1 MSRPT
6 DNNDSPFSV
15 DVIDE
20 DRVRRA
26 LGLKSSGSSPTHQQR
41 PEQARARHRFVADGA
56 VPVVML
62 NRTDS
67 ETSGLKERL
76 SAAEHALENERGA
89 HANTRRALQEANQAS
104 QSMQTRFGHNELSN
118 GEVLR
123 SEREGR
129 RVAEAAL
136 IELRAALQTETAR
149 VKALEAALAAA
160 KVSEHKVAEQHHVEQ
175 RQAEQKFADYKVA
188 ERKIIE
194 QKPVLGASDETDHAD
209 TEPKIQTI
217 KVRREVKA
225 SEPIPRKPRSAF
237 PKEPKP
243 VRWWT
248 PSYRAKQN

>member
-41 PEQARARHRFVADGA
+41 PEQARARHRFVPDGA

-89 HANTRRALQEANQAS
+89 HANTRRALQEANQAN

-136 IELRAALQTETAR
+136 IELRAVLQTETAR

-175 RQAEQKFADYKVA
+175 RQAEQKFAD
-188 ERKIIE
+188 RKIVE
-194 QKPVLGASDETDHAD
+194 QKPVLGASDETGFAV

>member
-1 MSRPT
+1 MSRP

-15 DVIDE
+15 DVLDE

-62 NRTDS
+62 NRSDS

-89 HANTRRALQEANQAS
+89 HANTRRALQEATQANQS
-104 QSMQTRFGHNELSN
+104 LQTRLGHNELSN

-129 RVAEAAL
+129 RTAEATL
-136 IELRAALQTETAR
+136 VELRAALQAETAR
-149 VKALEAALAAA
+149 VKTLEAMLAAA
-160 KVSEHKVAEQHHVEQ
+160 KANEAKIAEQPVIS
-175 RQAEQKFADYKVA
+175 YKVA
-188 ERKIIE
+188 ERRMAE
-194 QKPVLGASDETDHAD
+194 ASDAASSGDAD
-209 TEPKIQTI
+209 AVRAAPTLAEI
-217 KVRREVKA
+217 KLRRDVKTSDPSA
-225 SEPIPRKPRSAF
+225 RKLRSAAA
-237 PKEPKP
+237 KEPKP

-248 PSYRAKQN
+248 PSYRAKQS

>member
-67 ETSGLKERL
+67 ETTGLKERL

-89 HANTRRALQEANQAS
+89 HANTRRALQEASQAN

-129 RVAEAAL
+129 RVAEAAV
-136 IELRAALQTETAR
+136 IEIRAALQAETAR
-149 VKALEAALAAA
+149 AKMLEAALAAA
-160 KVSEHKVAEQHHVEQ
+160 KVSETKA
-175 RQAEQKFADYKVA
+175 A
-188 ERKIIE
+188 ERKIAEHKLEQVASSVIE
-194 QKPVLGASDETDHAD
+194 RAVAQ
-209 TEPKIQTI
+209 PKVQEIRV
-217 KVRREVKA
+217 KREVKA
-225 SEPIPRKPRSAF
+225 SEPIPRTPRSAS

>member
-1 MSRPT
+1 MSRP

-15 DVIDE
+15 DVLDE

-62 NRTDS
+62 NRSDS
-67 ETSGLKERL
+67 ETTGLKERL

-89 HANTRRALQEANQAS
+89 HANTRRALQEATQSNQS
-104 QSMQTRFGHNELSN
+104 LQTRLGHNELSN

-136 IELRAALQTETAR
+136 VELRAALQAETAR
-149 VKALEAALAAA
+149 VKALEGMLAAA
-160 KVSEHKVAEQHHVEQ
+160 KANEAKIAEQPVIS
-175 RQAEQKFADYKVA
+175 YKVA
-188 ERKIIE
+188 ERRMAE
-194 QKPVLGASDETDHAD
+194 PSDPASSGDADPVKAAPTLA
-209 TEPKIQTI
+209 
-217 KVRREVKA
+217 EVKLRRDVKT
-225 SEPIPRKPRSAF
+225 SEPSARKSRSAAV
-237 PKEPKP
+237 KEPKP

-248 PSYRAKQN
+248 PSYRAKQS

>member
-15 DVIDE
+15 DAIDE

-62 NRTDS
+62 NRTDG

-89 HANTRRALQEANQAS
+89 HANTRRALQEATQAN
-104 QSMQTRFGHNELSN
+104 QSMQTRLGHNELSS

-123 SEREGR
+123 TEREGR

-136 IELRAALQTETAR
+136 AELRAALQAETAR
-149 VKALEAALAAA
+149 VSALEAALAAA
-160 KVSEHKVAEQHHVEQ
+160 KAE
-175 RQAEQKFADYKVA
+175 KIADDREA
-188 ERKIIE
+188 ERKAAE
-194 QKPVLGASDETDHAD
+194 QTATQSSQPASDAAPVQSE
-209 TEPKIQTI
+209 IR
-217 KVRREVKA
+217 VRREVRA
-225 SEPIPRKPRSAF
+225 SEPIPRKQRSGSA
-237 PKEPKP
+237 KEPKP

-248 PSYRAKQN
+248 PSYRAKQT

>member
-15 DVIDE
+15 DALDE

-26 LGLKSSGSSPTHQQR
+26 LGLKSSGNTTPHQQR

-62 NRTDS
+62 NRTDG

-89 HANTRRALQEANQAS
+89 HANTRRALQEANQAN
-104 QSMQTRFGHNELSN
+104 QSLQTRFGHNELSN

-136 IELRAALQTETAR
+136 IELRASLQAETDRA
-149 VKALEAALAAA
+149 KALETALAAA
-160 KVSEHKVAEQHHVEQ
+160 KAAEKKLADN
-175 RQAEQKFADYKVA
+175 RAADQKSTGYK
-188 ERKIIE
+188 I
-194 QKPVLGASDETDHAD
+194 AD
-209 TEPKIQTI
+209 TKLSEPRVQE
-217 KVRREVKA
+217 VRLRREVRA
-225 SEPIPRKPRSAF
+225 SEPIPRTPRSAS

>member
-15 DVIDE
+15 DALDE

-26 LGLKSSGSSPTHQQR
+26 LGLKSSGNTTPHQQR

-62 NRTDS
+62 NRTDG
-67 ETSGLKERL
+67 ETTGLKERL
-76 SAAEHALENERGA
+76 SAAEHALENERSA
-89 HANTRRALQEANQAS
+89 HANTRRALQEASQANQS
-104 QSMQTRFGHNELSN
+104 LQTRIGHAELSN

-129 RVAEAAL
+129 RVAEAAVM
-136 IELRAALQTETAR
+136 ELRAALQAETAR
-149 VKALEAALAAA
+149 AKALEAALAAA
-160 KVSEHKVAEQHHVEQ
+160 KAAEHKLAEH
-175 RQAEQKFADYKVA
+175 RAADQKITDYKTA
-188 ERKIIE
+188 ERKIAE
-194 QKPVLGASDETDHAD
+194 QKTAATPLV
-209 TEPKIQTI
+209 EPKSQDV
-217 KVRREVKA
+217 KVRREVRA
-225 SEPIPRKPRSAF
+225 ADPSLRKSRSAT